1 MVGLLHRSKTETT
14 ALQISLFFRCNDVF
28 QVIEVWLIILWLR
41 QKRKQMIW
49 VLLWTNLKMPLSSQT
64 QSLDDAGQ
72 SSSTALTFSSMST
85 TNIFLRITGSFQR
98 VHLLSREGT
107 SSTCGLIAL
116 QLMRRWCICFK
127 TTLQT
132 LAEHLMRQVETFHEM
147 QELEYG
153 FEWWWLGLLEFGCQS
168 LLKSLHSL
176 INCASHQIRTRDQKI
191 FHWSISC
198 NRRSVEEAGRSF
210 GLVAGERMA

>member
-1 MVGLLHRSKTETT
+1 MIGLLHRSKTETT

-72 SSSTALTFSSMST
+72 SSSMALTSSFMST
-85 TNIFLRITGSFQR
+85 MNIFLRITSSFQQAL
-98 VHLLSREGT
+98 LLSRKKT
-107 SSTCGLIAL
+107 SSMCGRIAL
-116 QLMRRWCICFK
+116 RLMRCWCICFK
-127 TTLQT
+127 TTLPT
-132 LAEHLMRQVETFHEM
+132 LTEYLMRQAEMFHEM
-147 QELEYG
+147 QESEYD
-153 FEWWWLGLLEFGCQS
+153 FKWWWLGLLEFGCHL
-168 LLKSLHSL
+168 LLKLLHSL

-198 NRRSVEEAGRSF
+198 NRCFVAEAGCSF